1 MSWCSTEKVC
11 EVPEKCGRRALRWC
25 ARCTQSGLGRPVGT
39 IVCLHSDRLSLA
51 REVNLSRDFSWI
63 SNFQIDVLIAPSLV
77 RAKLSQACWQLPKMN
92 EGRDCITAA
101 RVWAVGASRLARCNL
116 SKGIH
121 HERRSSASRS
131 ESLIHSMMN
140 GAFAVGIGKRREIG
154 AKCTTFPAGNLVAR

>member
-1 MSWCSTEKVC
+1 MRTAADTFLAHAGSGHCGETTEHQTGDCDAGQSGAWGLPPTALTLAQAVHVCS
-11 EVPEKCGRRALRWC
+11 RRCVRWC

-101 RVWAVGASRLARCNL
+101 RVWATPNHFLQYSRRGW
-116 SKGIH
+116 S
-121 HERRSSASRS
+121 
-131 ESLIHSMMN
+131 
-140 GAFAVGIGKRREIG
+140 
-154 AKCTTFPAGNLVAR
+154 